1 MELVSIELN
10 SLFYP
15 RRFFSEYLGIK
26 IGAKATAAG
35 TAIATQGKKIIEGVK
50 SATSMLTM
58 AVFLLG
64 RQSYEC
70 FRAITVHGYQ
80 IIRTAILRFIRILVL
95 ICRLAH
101 RKVCSGIIGTA

>member
-50 SATSMLTM
+50 NVGTK
-58 AVFLLG
+58 AVNG
-64 RQSYEC
+64 AKQ
-70 FRAITVHGYQ
+70 
-80 IIRTAILRFIRILVL
+80 
-95 ICRLAH
+95 
-101 RKVCSGIIGTA
+101 IGTKIRDAFRNIGSKPNTNQTQNSIESQT

>member
-1 MELVSIELN
+1 MSIELN

-50 SATSMLTM
+50 NVGTK
-58 AVFLLG
+58 AVDG
-64 RQSYEC
+64 AKQ
-70 FRAITVHGYQ
+70 
-80 IIRTAILRFIRILVL
+80 
-95 ICRLAH
+95 
-101 RKVCSGIIGTA
+101 IGTKIRDAFRNIGSKPNTNQTQNNLMIYLI

>member
-1 MELVSIELN
+1 MSIELN

-50 SATSMLTM
+50 NVGTK
-58 AVFLLG
+58 AVNG
-64 RQSYEC
+64 AKQ
-70 FRAITVHGYQ
+70 
-80 IIRTAILRFIRILVL
+80 
-95 ICRLAH
+95 
-101 RKVCSGIIGTA
+101 IGTKIRDAFRNIGSKPNTNQTQNSIESQT

>member
-35 TAIATQGKKIIEGVK
+35 TAIETQGKKIIEGVK
-50 SATSMLTM
+50 NVGTK
-58 AVFLLG
+58 AVNG
-64 RQSYEC
+64 AKQ
-70 FRAITVHGYQ
+70 
-80 IIRTAILRFIRILVL
+80 
-95 ICRLAH
+95 
-101 RKVCSGIIGTA
+101 IGTKIRDAFRNIGSKPNTNQTQNSIESQT